1 MVLSFST
8 SSLTLPLTHPS
19 PLPTTINVL
28 GKKGKEIC
36 VLSLLLNHLFV
47 YPLVRQS
54 MGVLSGPLVDLTLLL
69 RQTVGQT
76 DGLLLLALLGL
87 VLFASVCLLLYQLI
101 VYIWWKLGQGE
112 RVVRFYPTL
121 FMFFPPHVEA
131 IPLR

>member
-1 MVLSFST
+1 
-8 SSLTLPLTHPS
+8 
-19 PLPTTINVL
+19 
-28 GKKGKEIC
+28 
-36 VLSLLLNHLFV
+36 
-47 YPLVRQS
+47 

-121 FMFFPPHVEA
+121 FMFFPP
-131 IPLR
+131 PR